1 MKSLIQATFVFCTLL
16 MGANVF
22 AQYPG
27 SPNPVPGSGPVPG
40 SPYPGGPYPGSP
52 TPQPAPAPCPAPPG
66 VPAPAPGALAEIQIF
81 YGYQGYNTYSWKY
94 VSTQARPLSIDWV
107 LRGWQTAACYKGDP
121 NAALALFNE
130 MVGMYNYQFHRGI
143 NIAAEA
149 FYFYQDG
156 KGALQIDTRDE
167 YGNPF
172 LMFPRM
178 IECDR
183 WSTPFERGY

>member
-1 MKSLIQATFVFCTLL
+1 MKSLVKYTFVLCAVL
-16 MGANVF
+16 MGSSVF

-40 SPYPGGPYPGSP
+40 NPYPGGPYPGSP
-52 TPQPAPAPCPAPPG
+52 APAP
-66 VPAPAPGALAEIQIF
+66 VPGALAEIQIF
-81 YGYQGYNTYSWKY
+81 YGYQGYDTYSWKY
-94 VSTQARPLSIDWV
+94 VSTQARPLSIDWI
-107 LRGWQTAACYKGDP
+107 LKGWQTAACYKGDP

-130 MVGMYNYQFHRGI
+130 MVSMYNYQFHRGI

-149 FYFYQDG
+149 YYFYQDG

-167 YGNPF
+167 AGNPF

-183 WSTPFERGY
+183 WSSPFERGY